1 MYYKHESKN
10 IAYEDKQDNEIHSI
24 SVQEKLDNL
33 SNINKGLVLQVNTLT
48 QQVTDLM
55 KEIQKLKN
63 K

>member
-1 MYYKHESKN
+1 M
-10 IAYEDKQDNEIHSI
+10 
-24 SVQEKLDNL
+24 DNL
-33 SNINKGLVLQVNTLT
+33 SNINKGLSLQVNTLI